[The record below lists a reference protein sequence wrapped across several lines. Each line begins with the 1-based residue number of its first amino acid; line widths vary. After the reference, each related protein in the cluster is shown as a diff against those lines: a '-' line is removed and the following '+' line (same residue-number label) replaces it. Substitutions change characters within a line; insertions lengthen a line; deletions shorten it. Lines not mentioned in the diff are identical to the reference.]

1 MGSGLTSGYRY
12 RHVVFTTPP
21 ARPALNLGRAH
32 TTSSTPPTI
41 STFRATPTG
50 DDTPDACESDH
61 DAFFAWIFLEAGLS
75 ARHYRPTSLRR
86 RLPACLRALRV
97 DDVSQARRLLRRH
110 PQFVPVAV
118 GALLLGVTE
127 FFRDAGVFEAIEREL
142 PAVLRAAAVDDNRP
156 VRVWSAGC
164 SDGAELY
171 SVAMLLA
178 RLDALHRCDLLGTD
192 CRQEAIATA
201 TKGVFGPPGL
211 RGLPPAMIERYVSPV
226 DPSHDVASAECARLH
241 QIDARLRGA
250 VRWLKA
256 DLLAGPQPGPWD
268 LVLCRN
274 MAMYL
279 QPLAAERLWRG
290 IVSSLRPGGMLVLG
304 KAERPCPSV
313 AGELSAVAPCVYRR
327 RYGAL

>member
-1 MGSGLTSGYRY
+1 MGSGTTSGSRY

-21 ARPALNLGRAH
+21 ARPALNFGVRAPAS
-32 TTSSTPPTI
+32 SSTIPVCSAAS
-41 STFRATPTG
+41 STVDASPAC
-50 DDTPDACESDH
+50 DDDDDH
-61 DAFFAWIFLEAGLS
+61 SAFFAWIFLVAGLT

-97 DDVSQARRLLRRH
+97 DDITQARRLLRRH
-110 PQFVPVAV
+110 PQFVPVAI

-127 FFRDAGVFEAIEREL
+127 FFRDAAVFDVVERGL
-142 PAVLRAAAVDDNRP
+142 PALLRAADAEGGRP

-178 RLDALHRCDLLGTD
+178 ELNALHRCELLGTD

-201 TKGVFGPPGL
+201 AKGAFSAPGL
-211 RGLPPAMIERYVSPV
+211 RGMPPTMLDRYVTPE
-226 DPSHDVASAECARLH
+226 ASSDAPTECVKLH
-241 QIDARLRGA
+241 RIDARLRGA
-250 VRWLKA
+250 VRWQQA
-256 DLLAGPQPGPWD
+256 DLLAGPEPGPWD

-279 QPLAAERLWRG
+279 QPVAAQRLWRG
-290 IVSSLRPGGMLVLG
+290 IVSSLRPGGLLVLG
-304 KAERPCPSV
+304 KAERPCASV
-313 AGELSAVAPCVYRR
+313 AGELSPVAPCMYRR
-327 RYGAL
+327 RYGAS